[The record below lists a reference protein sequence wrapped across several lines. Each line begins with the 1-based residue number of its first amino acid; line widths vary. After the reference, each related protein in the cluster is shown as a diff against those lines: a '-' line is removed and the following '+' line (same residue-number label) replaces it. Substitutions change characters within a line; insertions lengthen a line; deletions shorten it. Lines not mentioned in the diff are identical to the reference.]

1 MTWPWTL
8 VTLTAR
14 RWRVGLC
21 VWSRFRHSSHSQFT
35 SHTKNATQPALL
47 ARPRLMRHWVRC
59 VHGRQIGP
67 PLNPCTVTEGW
78 RASTCASETSSR
90 SCVPVECSG
99 AWCSSHRTSAT
110 PVLVQMIAGC
120 IGGDLSGESMYVGH
134 ERDDDD
140 DDDDDGVMPML
151 SGSLPGPGVEGQARK
166 ALDTFVIISVGREKS
181 ISPVAVS
188 SSVTAG

>member
-1 MTWPWTL
+1 
-8 VTLTAR
+8 
-14 RWRVGLC
+14 
-21 VWSRFRHSSHSQFT
+21 
-35 SHTKNATQPALL
+35 
-47 ARPRLMRHWVRC
+47 
-59 VHGRQIGP
+59 
-67 PLNPCTVTEGW
+67 
-78 RASTCASETSSR
+78 
-90 SCVPVECSG
+90 
-99 AWCSSHRTSAT
+99 
-110 PVLVQMIAGC
+110 MIAGC

-151 SGSLPGPGVEGQARK
+151 SGSLPGPGVEGQAWK